1 MYQPVDADKFELTR
15 RLSPL
20 FICFFC
26 FLVLVFGRIFY
37 FQIFR
42 GQSYQKLSEMNRIK
56 HDIIP
61 ASRGV
66 IKDASGRLLA
76 ADEPVPHLLKKER
89 INQFS
94 DYQIQRLALGL
105 GIEKKKL
112 QNRLD
117 NSRRRYIMRGL
128 KDEQKIW
135 FEENS
140 TEFPGLELRVLPK
153 RVYRYSRQMAP
164 VIGYTGEI
172 DPAELRRRRREG
184 LSQGD
189 IIGKAGIEKQY
200 DRHLQGRD
208 GLRWIEV
215 SANGEFIRE
224 LSEPGPILPRQGQ
237 NKVLNVDARLQ
248 SEIAATFDAD
258 SEGGV
263 VVMEIPSGKIRALYS
278 HPSYDPAELVLAEGD
293 KVKRLL
299 ASKRNP
305 LYNRAIQGRFP
316 PGSTFKL
323 IPFLA
328 ALEKRGFS
336 KNKKY
341 YCSGEFRLGDH
352 TFRCWKEEGHGRL
365 NLINALVHSC
375 NVYFYKLV
383 RELGYQP
390 ILKLGKRLE
399 YNEKTGVD
407 LPGEKSSQ
415 LSSPA
420 LKKEKYRGVWTGG
433 DEVNAV
439 IGQGYTLVTPIKQAQ
454 ILGSILTGKII
465 KPRISMDAPGSDD
478 EESFDISTEDRNTFI
493 ETLNSITER
502 GTGYWAQHNKYYQRI
517 KPDIIGKTGTV
528 QKIKRDDQEDTP
540 APDAWF
546 VSAAPRDNP
555 RYVVVVF
562 LIEAGMGGGVAAPHA
577 RKIYQIMVKLGY
589 FNNKSDRTDNMP
601 LRAIREGDF

>member
-15 RLSPL
+15 RLFPL
-20 FICFFC
+20 FIFFFC

-42 GQSYQKLSEMNRIK
+42 GQSFQKLSEMNRIK

-66 IKDASGRLLA
+66 IKDAAGRLLA

-94 DYQIQRLALGL
+94 DYQIQRLARGL
-105 GIEKKKL
+105 NIEQVKL
-112 QNRLD
+112 RKRLKD
-117 NSRRRYIMRGL
+117 PRRRYIMRGL

-140 TEFPGLELRVLPK
+140 SQFPGLELRVLPK
-153 RVYRYSRQMAP
+153 RVYRYSREMAP

-172 DPAELRRRRREG
+172 GPAELRLRRREG

-208 GLRWIEV
+208 GLRWIEI

-224 LSEPGPILPRQGQ
+224 LKDPGPILPRQGQ
-237 NKVLNVDARLQ
+237 SVVLNIDARLQ
-248 SEIAATFDAD
+248 SEIAATFEAD
-258 SEGGV
+258 SEGGI

-293 KVKRLL
+293 KVKKLL

-305 LYNRAIQGRFP
+305 LYNRSIQGRFP

-328 ALEKRGFS
+328 ALEKRGIL

-399 YNEKTGVD
+399 YNEKTGID

-415 LSSPA
+415 LSSPR

-465 KPRISMDAPGSDD
+465 TPRIAMDAEASAED
-478 EESFDISTEDRNTFI
+478 SFDISAAARKTFVG
-493 ETLNSITER
+493 TLDSITER
-502 GTGYWAQHNKYYQRI
+502 GTGYWAQHNQYYQRVR
-517 KPDIIGKTGTV
+517 PDIIGKTGTV

-562 LIEAGMGGGVAAPHA
+562 LIEAGMGGGVAAPRA
-577 RKIYQIMVKLGY
+577 RKIYQIMTQLGY
-589 FNNKSDRTDNMP
+589 FNNKLSNSGDSAPFD
-601 LRAIREGDF
+601 IKEGDL